1 MTRSADCDFIHFG
14 IIVTGKGEEQALPEL
29 FRTLAA
35 TGMCHFTVVRRRSQR
50 SPRQEHLAQIP
61 TITGTQ
67 KRIPDRDLEEIGAPA
82 RGFLTGKSCNFV
94 LLIDDLEHDRR
105 PIAEQV
111 YERYRRALDAA
122 LTQEQQGRAAV
133 HFWVPMLEAYYFA
146 DTAAINSILNLTP
159 PCDDAADDVELLR
172 HPKGD
177 LKQLMPGFD
186 EVEHGVQ
193 ILARL
198 DLDHMLARHNTCAAL
213 RGLVAWCIAALRCHR
228 LSACHDLETRFCL
241 PNGILSPLA
250 QNQIAMLP
258 CVPPGK

>member
-1 MTRSADCDFIHFG
+1 VTRSADCDFIHFG
-14 IIVTGKGEEQALPEL
+14 IIVTGKGEEQTLPEL

-35 TGMCHFTVVRRRSQR
+35 TGMCHFTVIRRSSQR

-67 KRIPDRDLEEIGAPA
+67 KRIPDRDFEEIGAPA

-133 HFWVPMLEAYYFA
+133 HRNRLVWKPQGFSPGGGNAG
-146 DTAAINSILNLTP
+146 AAQGRLAPRIRASR
-159 PCDDAADDVELLR
+159 VWLL
-172 HPKGD
+172 
-177 LKQLMPGFD
+177 
-186 EVEHGVQ
+186 V
-193 ILARL
+193 
-198 DLDHMLARHNTCAAL
+198 
-213 RGLVAWCIAALRCHR
+213 CIA
-228 LSACHDLETRFCL
+228 
-241 PNGILSPLA
+241 
-250 QNQIAMLP
+250 
-258 CVPPGK
+258 